1 MLPGLQEHDCTRGLP
16 MSIIRVHTRTEGH
29 ASVPSA
35 LSLAEPRS
43 LKLVTVPRIGTVM
56 LVLVW

>member
-35 LSLAEPRS
+35 LSLSEPRS
-43 LKLVTVPRIGTVM
+43 LKLRLKG
-56 LVLVW
+56 

>member
-35 LSLAEPRS
+35 LSLSEPRS
-43 LKLVTVPRIGTVM
+43 LKLRLNLPLKG
-56 LVLVW
+56 